1 MGQLVMWS
9 PDRTRQPGSN
19 QRATARSAHARRT
32 QEDAYAVDFIILE
45 IVDDTRALEEA
56 WRNCCPLTS
65 ASAPAQDVNAASASW
80 WQCDFSHEDARCLSQ
95 LDVLQA
101 TTNHVV
107 NQLGRPNSSSM
118 WVRAALS
125 HTCPISYV
133 ALGCFFRS
141 LLAGSVCIFTPA
153 NLTSTS
159 VMVASVR

>member
-1 MGQLVMWS
+1 MYGTTARESHRAAREQRPVGQLVMWS

-101 TTNHVV
+101 KQTMWLTN
-107 NQLGRPNSSSM
+107 LGAQIQAQCGFELP
-118 WVRAALS
+118 
-125 HTCPISYV
+125 
-133 ALGCFFRS
+133 
-141 LLAGSVCIFTPA
+141 
-153 NLTSTS
+153 
-159 VMVASVR
+159 